1 MGWFKGKKSKAASGR
16 EAAAA
21 ARRAAEPA
29 ASPASTPAA
38 GQGACCLSPAATAVT
53 LCCLGRA
60 VRCGMWRSVIH
71 GVSVPFAWQVVRRN
85 DDESTLLRVPLLR
98 VPLQWQL
105 LAARGAAQPPEA
117 ASLLQSL
124 MKCSRSIL

>member
-1 MGWFKGKKSKAASGR
+1 MLRRPLRRPRLLQPLAKVPAAYRPPPRRSR
-16 EAAAA
+16 CAALAVLYAAA
-21 ARRAAEPA
+21 
-29 ASPASTPAA
+29 
-38 GQGACCLSPAATAVT
+38 
-53 LCCLGRA
+53 
-60 VRCGMWRSVIH
+60 CGVIH

-124 MKCSRSIL
+124 MQCSRSIL